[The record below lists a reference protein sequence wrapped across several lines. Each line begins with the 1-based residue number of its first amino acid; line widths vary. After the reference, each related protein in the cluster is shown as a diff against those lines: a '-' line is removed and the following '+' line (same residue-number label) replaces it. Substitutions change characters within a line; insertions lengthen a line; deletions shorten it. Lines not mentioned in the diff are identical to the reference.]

1 MNDSLSAMNE
11 SNMFVTFFC
20 GILDLQKGHLRYCNA
35 GHNPPILLTDSM
47 KMLPVEANLPLGIM
61 SGMEFKEQEMDFR
74 YDDAIFLYTDG
85 LNEAEN
91 SAHEQ
96 FGEDRMMKALHGRKG
111 AYEHLKTV
119 EAQVRAFVGEAPQ
132 SDDLTMLFIHYLG
145 KDKDI
150 YGNYLV
156 LHNDIKQVSRLQD
169 WLEALSPNLGF
180 DETLIP
186 GLNLALEEAVTNVI
200 NYAYPEGAYGSLEL
214 AASRDGDDLIFVL
227 SDSGKAFDPT
237 AKPEVDI
244 SASVEDR
251 PIGGL
256 GIHMVRQIMD
266 SVNYERK
273 EDMNILTMIKKLQ

>member
-1 MNDSLSAMNE
+1 M
-11 SNMFVTFFC
+11 
-20 GILDLQKGHLRYCNA
+20 Q
-35 GHNPPILLTDSM
+35 
-47 KMLPVEANLPLGIM
+47 MLPVEANLPLGIM
-61 SGMEFKEQEMDFR
+61 SGMEFKEQEMDFH
-74 YDDAIFLYTDG
+74 YDDALFLYTDG

-96 FGEDRMMKALHGRKG
+96 FGEDRMKKALHGRKG

-150 YGNYLV
+150 FGPHLV

-169 WLEALSPNLGF
+169 WLEAISPSLGI
-180 DETLIP
+180 DESLLP

-200 NYAYPEGAYGSLEL
+200 DYAYPEGAYGSLEL
-214 AASRDGDDLIFVL
+214 DASRDGDELKFVL

-256 GIHMVRQIMD
+256 GIHLVRQIMD
-266 SVNYERK
+266 SVSYERK
-273 EDMNILTMIKKLQ
+273 EDMNILTMTKKIQ